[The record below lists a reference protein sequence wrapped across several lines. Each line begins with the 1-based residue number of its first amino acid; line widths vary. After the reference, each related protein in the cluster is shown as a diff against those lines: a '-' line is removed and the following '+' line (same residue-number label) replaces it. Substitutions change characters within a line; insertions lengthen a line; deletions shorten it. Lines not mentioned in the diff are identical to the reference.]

1 MNASVPEARRAQGIV
16 IALSKGRILQQTLP
30 LLAAAGIAPLE
41 DIGASR
47 KLIFPTTMDNV
58 SLLAVRPSDAPTYVE
73 YGAADFGVA
82 GKDVLMEAD
91 CRNLFEM
98 ADLQIAR
105 CRLMVAVRRGQTLP
119 AQHIRVASK
128 YVRSAKNY
136 FAAKG
141 RQVSV
146 IKLYGSMELAP
157 LVGLADCIVDL
168 VDTGKT
174 LEANGLEAVETVCDI
189 SSRLIVNR
197 AAFKLKRAQLAPIIH
212 NIEAAA
218 QRGGR

>member
-1 MNASVPEARRAQGIV
+1 MNASAVKPNQGQDIV

-30 LLAAAGIAPLE
+30 LLAAAGISPLE
-41 DIGASR
+41 NISESR
-47 KLIFPTTMDNV
+47 KLIFPTTLENV
-58 SLLAVRPSDAPTYVE
+58 KLLAVRPSDAPTYVE
-73 YGAADFGVA
+73 YGAADFGIA
-82 GKDVLMEAD
+82 GKDA
-91 CRNLFEM
+91 
-98 ADLQIAR
+98 
-105 CRLMVAVRRGQTLP
+105 CRLMVAVKQGQSLP

-136 FAAKG
+136 FAAQG

-174 LEANGLEAVETVCDI
+174 LQANGLEAVETVCEI

-197 AAFKLKRAQLAPIIH
+197 AAFKLKQAQLAPIIQS
-212 NIEAAA
+212 IEQAAHK
-218 QRGGR
+218 GR

>member
-1 MNASVPEARRAQGIV
+1 MNASAVKPNQGQDIV

-30 LLAAAGIAPLE
+30 LLAAAGISPLE
-41 DIGASR
+41 NISESR
-47 KLIFPTTMDNV
+47 KLIFPTTLENV
-58 SLLAVRPSDAPTYVE
+58 KLLVVRPSDAPTYVE
-73 YGAADFGVA
+73 YGAADFGIA
-82 GKDVLMEAD
+82 GKDVLLESD
-91 CRNLFEM
+91 CQNLLEM
-98 ADLQIAR
+98 VDLQIAA
-105 CRLMVAVRRGQTLP
+105 CRLMVAVKQGQSLP

-136 FAAKG
+136 FAAQG

-174 LEANGLEAVETVCDI
+174 LQANGLEAVETVCEI

-197 AAFKLKRAQLAPIIH
+197 AAFKLKQAQLAPIIQS
-212 NIEAAA
+212 IEQAAHK
-218 QRGGR
+218 GR